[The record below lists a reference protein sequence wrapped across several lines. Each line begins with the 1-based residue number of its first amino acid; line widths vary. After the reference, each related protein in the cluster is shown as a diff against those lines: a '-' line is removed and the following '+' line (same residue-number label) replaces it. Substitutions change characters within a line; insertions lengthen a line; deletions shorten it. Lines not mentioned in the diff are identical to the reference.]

1 MPRKPGMTR
10 DDLFNINADIAKGVV
25 EACAKFCPEAVRGPR
40 GYVGKFFGG
49 IRGLKWRLNQGK
61 SLPNGGLIKGTSICD
76 MKSRQEEVSLMK
88 VGWLGFPKWRATPA
102 EWFSFK
108 GI

>member
-1 MPRKPGMTR
+1 MTR